1 MIQDILNPTIAACV
15 EASNARD
22 PAALRRCFGPNAVVR
37 DEGRTYEGSDGVSHW
52 VDHTFAAY
60 VFTIEPLRVAGQED
74 ETVVTCRL
82 AGTFPGSPVEL
93 RFFFRLDGDRIAS
106 LEITP

>member
-1 MIQDILNPTIAACV
+1 MNDTLNPAIAAYV
-15 EASNARD
+15 KASNARD
-22 PAALRRCFGPNAVVR
+22 PEALHRCFGPNAVVR
-37 DEGRTYEGSDGVSHW
+37 DEGQTYEGSDGVSRW
-52 VDHTFAAY
+52 VDRTLAAY
-60 VFTIEPLRVAGQED
+60 VFTIEPLHVARQED

-82 AGTFPGSPVEL
+82 TGTFPGSPVEL